1 MFAAESRS
9 AYELTFDYQTFE
21 ENSMTRF
28 LSATILFGILFAVP
42 APVLAQEEAL
52 SDTTGLKKT
61 ARSIE
66 DNWGILDKGE
76 LINVCGN
83 QGLISDSYQ
92 RSQMYV
98 FRWPK
103 SKGLATNTGDVN
115 AINRQGLMFGYK
127 GNVIDS
133 YNNRFNED
141 WQGVAGGLGK
151 YYADDQSTDLK
162 APDGTPRMAHSDIP
176 KTWPAGYFDS
186 LKVWHPSPVGVFD
199 ALSAADQAQVTKRAG
214 WYDGEKNLWRF
225 WPGRF
230 RIDMDSTSAT
240 YRRQLPGEFA
250 ADREVYC
257 IFNDRNTQTPDKPIG
272 IQVEMQAYSWG
283 RRFGQDIQFY
293 DFIITNTSS
302 LELDSCSW
310 GYLLDFRFGDA
321 NEEGYTTFNSGINP
335 AGYDNCLVN
344 WDWNGATDPI
354 RGINNGYF
362 GSTILA
368 TPKNMGVTD
377 GHFFRM
383 NTTYMPKKAS
393 RNVWP
398 VMISNPNDPAFT
410 KAGNPSASN
419 YFHGG
424 ANIHFDVFDS
434 TYWVPSRWDF
444 TQFGAFMSTSL
455 FTMKPGESV
464 RACIAYTAGSTLD
477 QFKRNVA
484 VAQRLF
490 LAEYNGPSVP
500 PSPKLTGVAGDR
512 RNTLYW
518 SDTPEK
524 VLDVMSRKIDFEGY
538 KIYRSQDKGATW
550 GKGVVDGQG
559 RLIGYVPIVQ
569 FDKVDDIQGVD
580 LLNSFNYLGSN
591 TGLRHMWVDSTV
603 SNGVEYSYTITS
615 YDTGDPIA
623 VLESNESSRGT
634 TSSDIN
640 LVDLT
645 PRTDPAGTVA
655 AQSAFTKSQTVGKAL
670 MKLFV
675 ADPGMVTGDQYK
687 ITFNKT
693 VADTFFVFNKN
704 NMLVAKSPLA
714 SDEMNV
720 VDGFRLRVETDAQIG
735 GIKKISDEVG
745 KVVSSSTN
753 KNASNLWFVTLR
765 SNFTSADTVARA
777 SDYEFRFTQ
786 SGSFVDTSATN
797 GSAMVAKVKVP
808 FEVWNVTNA
817 EASQQVTAVL
827 EDANRNG
834 LLDLGEVIR
843 IVNLGYKAPSAVGGD
858 LGVYATA
865 KVPYTIKIDTLASD
879 AQNGAK
885 LPVLGQLFKIET
897 YSAVTKKD
905 TFYVRMTKP
914 QLVTSGKNVDSLLSR
929 IRVVPNPYIG
939 AAKWEQVVNTRRLQF
954 AFLPAE
960 CTISIYTIRGELVQ
974 TLRHNNKTGTEDWNL
989 TNQSGVEVAFGLYV
1003 YVVETPDGNKV
1014 NGKFAIIK

>member
-1 MFAAESRS
+1 MSKFAST
-9 AYELTFDYQTFE
+9 L
-21 ENSMTRF
+21 
-28 LSATILFGILFAVP
+28 ILVGILFAGP
-42 APVLAQEEAL
+42 ASARAQEQAL
-52 SDTTGLKKT
+52 ADTTALQKT

-66 DNWGILDKGE
+66 DNFGILDKGE

-115 AINRQGLMFGYK
+115 AINRQGLIFGYK

-151 YYADDQSTDLK
+151 YYADDQPTELK

-186 LKVWHPSPVGVFD
+186 LKVWHPSPVGAFD
-199 ALSAADQAQVTKRAG
+199 ALSAVDQAVVTGRAA
-214 WYDGEKNLWRF
+214 WYDEEKNLWRY

-240 YRRQLPGEFA
+240 FRQRVPGEFA
-250 ADREVYC
+250 ADREVYAV
-257 IFNDRNTQTPDKPIG
+257 FNDRNTQTPDKPIG
-272 IQVEMQAYSWG
+272 IQVEMQAYSCG

-293 DFIITNTSS
+293 DFIITNTTSQ
-302 LELDSCSW
+302 ELDSCAW
-310 GYLLDFRFGDA
+310 GYLLDFRYGDA

-354 RGINNGYF
+354 RGINSGYF
-362 GSTILA
+362 GSAILA

-398 VMISNPNDPAFT
+398 VMISNPADPAFS
-410 KAGNPSASN
+410 KAGLPSASN

-424 ANIHFDVFDS
+424 ANTHFDVFDS
-434 TYWVPSRWDF
+434 TYLVPSRWDF
-444 TQFGAFMSTSL
+444 TQFGAIMSTSL
-455 FTMKPGESV
+455 FTMRPGESV

-477 QFKRNVA
+477 QFKRNVG
-484 VAQRLF
+484 VAQKLF

-518 SDTPEK
+518 TDTPEN
-524 VLDVMSRKIDFEGY
+524 VLDVMSRKKDFEGY

-550 GKGVVDGQG
+550 GKGIVDGQG
-559 RLIGYVPIVQ
+559 RLIGYVPVAQ
-569 FDKVDDIQGVD
+569 FDKANDILGVD
-580 LLNSFNYLGSN
+580 PLNSFNYLGSN
-591 TGLRHMWVDSTV
+591 TGIRHMWVDSTV

-615 YDTGDPIA
+615 YDAGDPNA
-623 VLESNESSRGT
+623 ALESNESSRGT

-645 PRTDPAGTVA
+645 PRSEAAGTVP
-655 AQSAFTKSQTVGKAL
+655 AQATITKSATVGKAL
-670 MKLFV
+670 IKLSV

-693 VADTFFVFNKN
+693 IADTFFVFNKN
-704 NMLVAKSPLA
+704 NTMIARSRLA
-714 SDEMNV
+714 TDEMTV

-735 GIKKISDEVG
+735 GIKRITDEVG

-753 KNASNLWFVTLR
+753 KNASNFWFVTLK
-765 SNFTSADTVARA
+765 SNFGSADTVARCG
-777 SDYEFRFTQ
+777 DYEFRFTS
-786 SGSFVDTSATN
+786 SGSYVDTLAAN
-797 GSAMVAKVKVP
+797 NSAMVAKVKVP
-808 FEVWNVTNA
+808 FELWNVTNTDA
-817 EASQQVTAVL
+817 AQQVTAVL

-834 LLDLGEVIR
+834 ALDLGEGIR
-843 IVNLGYKAPSAVGGD
+843 IVNLAYKAPAAVGGD
-858 LGVYATA
+858 LGVYLTS
-865 KVPYTIKIDTLASD
+865 KVPFTIKIDTLGSD
-879 AQNGAK
+879 ASKGAK
-885 LPVLGQLFKIET
+885 LPVIGQSFKIET
-897 YSAVTKKD
+897 YSAVTRKD
-905 TFYVRMTKP
+905 TFYVRLTRP
-914 QLVTSGKNVDSLLSR
+914 QAALAGKNVDSLMSR

-939 AAKWEQVVNTRRLQF
+939 AAKWEQVVNTRKLQF

-960 CTISIYTIRGELVQ
+960 CTISIFTVRGELVQ
-974 TLRHNNKTGTEDWNL
+974 TLRHTNRTGTEDWNL
-989 TNQSGVEVAFGLYV
+989 TNQAGVEVAFGLYV
-1003 YVVETPDGNKV
+1003 YIVETPDGNKHT
-1014 NGKFAIIK
+1014 GKFAIIK

>member
-1 MFAAESRS
+1 MSKFGS
-9 AYELTFDYQTFE
+9 TV
-21 ENSMTRF
+21 
-28 LSATILFGILFAVP
+28 ILIGILFVGP
-42 APVLAQEEAL
+42 ASARAQEEAL
-52 SDTTGLKKT
+52 GDTTVLKKT

-66 DNWGILDKGE
+66 DNFGILDKGE

-103 SKGLATNTGDVN
+103 SKGLATNTGDIN

-127 GNVIDS
+127 GNVSDS

-151 YYADDQSTDLK
+151 YYADDQPTELK

-186 LKVWHPSPVGVFD
+186 LKVWHPSPVGASD
-199 ALSAADQAQVTKRAG
+199 ALSAADQAQVTRRGA

-230 RIDMDSTSAT
+230 RIDMDSTSAM
-240 YRRQLPGEFA
+240 YRQQLPGEFA
-250 ADREVYC
+250 ADREVYA
-257 IFNDRNTQTPDKPIG
+257 IFSDRNTQTPDKPIG
-272 IQVEMQAYSWG
+272 IQVEMQAYCWG

-293 DFIITNTSS
+293 DFIITNTTAQQ
-302 LELDSCSW
+302 LDSCAW
-310 GYLLDFRFGDA
+310 AYLLDFRFGDA
-321 NEEGYTTFNSGINP
+321 NEEGYTTFNSGINT

-354 RGINNGYF
+354 RGINSGYF
-362 GSTILA
+362 GSAILA

-383 NTTYMPKKAS
+383 NTTYQPKKAS

-410 KAGNPSASN
+410 KAGLPSASN

-424 ANIHFDVFDS
+424 ANTHFDVFDS

-444 TQFGAFMSTSL
+444 TQFGAIMSTSL

-484 VAQRLF
+484 IAQKLF

-512 RNTLYW
+512 RNILYW

-538 KIYRSQDKGATW
+538 KIYRSQDRGATW

-559 RLIGYVPIVQ
+559 RLIGYVPVAQ
-569 FDKVDDIQGVD
+569 FDKADDIQGAD
-580 LLNSFNYLGSN
+580 PLNSFNYLGSN
-591 TGLRHMWVDSTV
+591 SGLRHMWVDSTV

-615 YDTGDPIA
+615 YDTGDPNA
-623 VLESNESSRGT
+623 LLESNESSKGT

-645 PRTDPAGTVA
+645 PRSDPAGTVPV
-655 AQSAFTKSQTVGKAL
+655 QSTVTKSATVGKAL
-670 MKLFV
+670 MKLSV
-675 ADPGMVTGDQYK
+675 ADPSIVTGDQYK

-693 VADTFFVFNKN
+693 IADTFFVFNKN
-704 NMLVAKSPLA
+704 NAMIAKSPLA

-735 GIKKISDEVG
+735 GIKRITDEVG
-745 KVVSSSTN
+745 KVVSSSTS
-753 KNASNLWFVTLR
+753 KNTSNLWFVTLKT
-765 SNFTSADTVARA
+765 NFTSADTVARG
-777 SDYEFRFTQ
+777 SDYEFRFTS
-786 SGSFVDTSATN
+786 SGSFADTLATN

-834 LLDLGEVIR
+834 SLDLGEGIR
-843 IVNLGYKAPSAVGGD
+843 IVNLAYKAPSAVGGD
-858 LGVYATA
+858 LGVYTTA

-879 AQNGAK
+879 ASKGAK
-885 LPVLGQLFKIET
+885 LPVVGQSLKIET

-905 TFYVRMTKP
+905 TFYVRLTKP
-914 QLVTSGKNVDSLLSR
+914 QAGLAGKNVDSLLSR

-939 AAKWEQVVNTRRLQF
+939 AAKWEQVVNTRKLQF

-960 CTISIYTIRGELVQ
+960 CTISIFTVRGELIQ
-974 TLRHNNKTGTEDWNL
+974 TIRHYNRTGTEDWNL

-1003 YVVETPDGNKV
+1003 YIVETPEGNKV
-1014 NGKFAIIK
+1014 TGKFAIIK

>member
-1 MFAAESRS
+1 
-9 AYELTFDYQTFE
+9 
-21 ENSMTRF
+21 MTRF
-28 LSATILFGILFAVP
+28 VSATVLLTILLALPPSVH
-42 APVLAQEEAL
+42 AQEEAL
-52 SDTTGLKKT
+52 SDTAGLKK
-61 ARSIE
+61 AGRSVE
-66 DNWGILDKGE
+66 DNFGILDKGE

-92 RSQMYV
+92 RSQMYC

-127 GNVIDS
+127 GNVSDS

-151 YYADDQSTDLK
+151 YYADDQPADLK

-176 KTWPAGYFDS
+176 KTWPSGYFDS
-186 LKVWHPSPVGVFD
+186 LKVWHASPVGAFG
-199 ALSAADQAQVTKRAG
+199 ALSTADQSVVTRRAA
-214 WYDGEKNLWRF
+214 WYDGDKNIWRF

-240 YRRQLPGEFA
+240 YRQQLPGEFA

-257 IFNDRNTQTPDKPIG
+257 VFRDRNTQPPDKPIG
-272 IQVEMQAYSWG
+272 IQVAMQAYSWG

-302 LELDSCSW
+302 GDLDSCAW

-335 AGYDNCLVN
+335 AGFDNCLVN

-354 RGINNGYF
+354 RGINSGYF
-362 GSTILA
+362 GSAILA
-368 TPKNMGVTD
+368 TPRNMGVTD

-383 NTTYMPKKAS
+383 NTTYQPKKVT

-398 VMISNPNDPAFT
+398 VMVSNPNDPAFT

-424 ANIHFDVFDS
+424 ANTHFDVFDS

-444 TQFGAFMSTSL
+444 TQFAAIMSTSL
-455 FTMKPGESV
+455 FSMKAGESV
-464 RACIAYTAGSTLD
+464 RACIAYTAASTLD
-477 QFKRNVA
+477 QLKRNVA
-484 VAQRLF
+484 IAQKLF

-524 VLDVMSRKIDFEGY
+524 VIDVMSRKIDFEGY

-559 RLIGYVPIVQ
+559 RLIGYVPVAQ

-580 LLNSFNYLGSN
+580 PLNSFNYLGSN
-591 TGLRHMWVDSTV
+591 SGLRHMWVDSTV
-603 SNGVEYSYTITS
+603 ANGVEYSYTITS
-615 YDTGDPIA
+615 YDTGDPAA
-623 VLESNESSRGT
+623 VLESNESSKGT

-640 LVDLT
+640 LVDLS
-645 PRTDPAGTVA
+645 PRTDPAGA
-655 AQSAFTKSQTVGKAL
+655 LPPQSSIRKSPTVGKAL
-670 MKLFV
+670 MKLLI

-693 VADTFFVFNKN
+693 IADTFLVFNKN
-704 NMLVAKSPLA
+704 DMLMTKSRLA

-720 VDGFRLRVETDAQIG
+720 VDGFRLRIETDAQIG
-735 GIKKISDEVG
+735 GIKRITDEVG

-753 KNASNLWFVTLR
+753 KNASNLWFVTLKA
-765 SNFTSADTVARA
+765 NVAGADTVSRA
-777 SDYEFRFTQ
+777 SDYEFRFTP
-786 SGSFVDTSATN
+786 SGSFVDTVAAN
-797 GSAMVAKVKVP
+797 GAAMVAKVTVP

-817 EASQQVTAVL
+817 DASQQVTAVL

-834 LLDLGEVIR
+834 SLDLGEGIR
-843 IVNLGYKAPSAVGGD
+843 IVNLPYKSPTTVGGD
-858 LGVYATA
+858 LGVYTA
-865 KVPYTIKIDTLASD
+865 AKASYIITIDTLASD
-879 AQNGAK
+879 ASKGAK
-885 LPVLGQLFKIET
+885 LPVIGQSFKIET
-897 YSAVTKKD
+897 YSAVTRKD
-905 TFYVRMTKP
+905 TFYVCLTKP
-914 QLVTSGKNVDSLLSR
+914 QFVMSGKNVDSLLGR

-939 AAKWEQVVNTRRLQF
+939 AAKWEQVVNTRRMQF
-954 AFLPAE
+954 TFLPAE
-960 CTISIYTIRGELVQ
+960 CTISIYTVRGELVQ
-974 TLRHNNKTGTEDWNL
+974 TLQHNNKTGAEDWNL
-989 TNQSGVEVAFGLYV
+989 TNQFGVEVAFGLYV
-1003 YVVETPDGNKV
+1003 YIVETPDGNKV

>member
-1 MFAAESRS
+1 MSKFAS
-9 AYELTFDYQTFE
+9 TI
-21 ENSMTRF
+21 
-28 LSATILFGILFAVP
+28 ILFGILFA
-42 APVLAQEEAL
+42 PVSTSRAQEEAL
-52 SDTTGLKKT
+52 RDTTGMVKI
-61 ARSIE
+61 ARSVE
-66 DNWGILDKGE
+66 DNFGILDKGE

-127 GNVIDS
+127 GNVSDS

-141 WQGVAGGLGK
+141 WQGLAGGLGK

-186 LKVWHPSPVGVFD
+186 LKVWHASPVGALD
-199 ALSAADQAQVTKRAG
+199 ALSAADQLQVTKRAA
-214 WYDGEKNLWRF
+214 WYDSDKNFWRF

-240 YRRQLPGEFA
+240 YRQQLPGEFA

-257 IFNDRNTQTPDKPIG
+257 ISSDRNTQPPDKPIG
-272 IQVEMQAYSWG
+272 IQIEMQAYSWG

-293 DFIITNTSS
+293 DFIITNTTSQT
-302 LELDSCSW
+302 LDSCAW

-321 NEEGYTTFNSGINP
+321 NEEGYTTSNSGINS
-335 AGYDNCLVN
+335 AGYDNVLVN

-354 RGINNGYF
+354 RGINSGYF
-362 GSTILA
+362 GSVILA

-383 NTTYMPKKAS
+383 NTTYQPKKVS

-410 KAGNPSASN
+410 KAGNPGAAN

-424 ANIHFDVFDS
+424 ANTHFDVFDS

-444 TQFGAFMSTSL
+444 TQFAAIMSTSL

-484 VAQRLF
+484 VAQKLF

-500 PSPKLTGVAGDR
+500 PSPRITGVAGDR

-518 SDTPEK
+518 SDYPEK
-524 VLDVMSRKIDFEGY
+524 VPDVMSKKLDFEGY

-559 RLIGYVPIVQ
+559 RLIGYVPVAQ
-569 FDKVDDIQGVD
+569 FDKANDILGVD
-580 LLNSFNYLGSN
+580 PLNSFNYLGSN
-591 TGLRHMWVDSTV
+591 TGLCHMWVDSTV
-603 SNGVEYSYTITS
+603 ANGVEYSYTITS
-615 YDTGDPIA
+615 YDAGDPNA
-623 VLESNESSRGT
+623 FLESNESSKGT

-645 PRTDPAGTVA
+645 PRSDPAGAVP
-655 AQSAFTKSQTVGKAL
+655 AQATITKSQTPGKAS
-670 MKLFV
+670 MKLSV
-675 ADPGMVTGDQYK
+675 ADPTMVTGDQYR

-704 NMLVAKSPLA
+704 NALIARSPLA
-714 SDEMNV
+714 SDEMSV

-735 GIKKISDEVG
+735 GVKKITDEVG
-745 KVVSSSTN
+745 KTVSSSSN
-753 KNASNLWFVTLR
+753 KNATNLWFVTLK
-765 SNFTSADTVARA
+765 SNFTNADTSARA

-786 SGSFVDTSATN
+786 SGSFADTAGIN

-808 FEVWNVTNA
+808 FEVWNVANA
-817 EASQQVTAVL
+817 DATQQVTAVL
-827 EDANRNG
+827 EDVNHNG
-834 LLDLGEVIR
+834 SLDLGEGIR
-843 IVNLGYKAPSAVGGD
+843 IANLAYKAPTAVGGD
-858 LGVYATA
+858 LGVYLNT
-865 KVPYTIKIDTLASD
+865 KVPYIIRIDTLASD
-879 AQNGAK
+879 AQKGAK
-885 LPVLGQLFKIET
+885 LPAVGQSFKIET

-914 QLVTSGKNVDSLLSR
+914 QVALSGKNVDSLLNG

-939 AAKWEQVVNTRRLQF
+939 AAKWEQVANTRKLQF
-954 AFLPAE
+954 AYLPAE
-960 CTISIYTIRGELVQ
+960 CAISIFTVRGELIQ
-974 TLRHNNKTGTEDWNL
+974 ILHHNNRTGTEDWNL

-1003 YVVETPDGNKV
+1003 YIVETPDGNKFT
-1014 NGKFAIIK
+1014 GKFAIIK